1 MRASDPTSTPM
12 PENRISS
19 SARRLRRPGLPLM
32 LAPLAIR
39 DYALLFAGMTVSLL
53 GDGIY
58 LVAIAWQVYELSNA
72 PMALSI
78 VGVAWTLPLVVFVL
92 LGGVVSDR
100 VDRRKVMIAADLIRF
115 AGIAVLGALSV
126 AGALELWHVIVL
138 VAVYGAGE
146 AFFGPAFGAIVPDIV
161 PRDQLVQAN
170 SLNQLMRPLAHR
182 LVGPAVGGATIALVG
197 AGGAFLVDAG
207 TFVISAAALAAMQP
221 RRPQREET
229 EAGSVVRD
237 IREGWRFVRE
247 RTWLWGTLIAASIT
261 LLVFWGPHEVLI
273 PYIVK
278 NDLGGGAAALGLV
291 FAAGGVGSVLA
302 AIAVGQ
308 RGLPRRHITFMYVA
322 WTLGGLA
329 IAGYGVASALWQAM
343 AVSFVVGALDTAG
356 LIVWGTMIHRLVP
369 SALLGRVESF
379 DWLVS
384 IALVPVSFAV
394 TGPIAAGLGAQATLV
409 GAGIL
414 GALGTIAFLFLPGM
428 RDLERRA
435 PRAALGHKSG

>member
-1 MRASDPTSTPM
+1 MA
-12 PENRISS
+12 ENPISPP
-19 SARRLRRPGLPLM
+19 ARRLRRPGLPVM

-39 DYALLFAGMTVSLL
+39 DYALLFVGMTVSLI

-72 PMALSI
+72 PTALSI
-78 VGVAWTLPLVVFVL
+78 VGVAWTLPLVLFVL

-115 AGIAVLGALSV
+115 VGIAALGALSI
-126 AGALELWHVIVL
+126 AGALELWHVIAL
-138 VAVYGAGE
+138 VAIYGAGE

-182 LVGPAVGGATIALVG
+182 LTGPALGGAMIAVLG

-207 TFVISAAALAAMQP
+207 TFIVSAAALALMQP
-221 RRPQREET
+221 RPPQRDGDESR
-229 EAGSVVRD
+229 SVLRD
-237 IREGWRFVRE
+237 IHEGWRFVRA

-278 NDLGGGAAALGLV
+278 NDLGGGAAALGFV

-302 AIAVGQ
+302 AIAIGQ
-308 RGLPRRHITFMYVA
+308 RGLPRRHITFMYLT

-329 IAGYGVASALWQAM
+329 IAGYGL
-343 AVSFVVGALDTAG
+343 VVGRLAGDGRQLRRRRARHSRSDRVGDDDPPARAGAAARTGRELRLARLDSARTCVVRGYRADRG
-356 LIVWGTMIHRLVP
+356 RARRPGDADRRRPARSARDDRVPVP
-369 SALLGRVESF
+369 SRHARHRAGGLVDGSES
-379 DWLVS
+379 
-384 IALVPVSFAV
+384 
-394 TGPIAAGLGAQATLV
+394 
-409 GAGIL
+409 
-414 GALGTIAFLFLPGM
+414 
-428 RDLERRA
+428 
-435 PRAALGHKSG
+435 

>member
-1 MRASDPTSTPM
+1 MV
-12 PENRISS
+12 
-19 SARRLRRPGLPLM
+19 RPGLPLM

-39 DYALLFAGMTVSLL
+39 DYALLFAGMTVSLI

-72 PMALSI
+72 PTALSI

-115 AGIAVLGALSV
+115 AGIAALGALSV
-126 AGALELWHVIVL
+126 AGALELWHVVAL

-182 LVGPAVGGATIALVG
+182 LAGPAIGGATIALVG

-207 TFVISAAALAAMQP
+207 TFVVSAAALALMQP
-221 RRPQREET
+221 RLPQRDDESR
-229 EAGSVVRD
+229 SVLRD
-237 IREGWRFVRE
+237 IREGWHFVRG

-261 LLVFWGPHEVLI
+261 LLVFWGPYEVLI
-273 PYIVK
+273 PYVVK
-278 NDLGGGAAALGLV
+278 NDLGGSAAALGLV

-308 RGLPRRHITFMYVA
+308 RGLPRRHITFMYVT

-329 IAGYGVASALWQAM
+329 IAGYGVASAIWQAM

-369 SALLGRVESF
+369 SPLLGRVESF
-379 DWLVS
+379 DWLIS

-394 TGPIAAGLGAQATLV
+394 TGPIAAGLGAQATLI
-409 GAGIL
+409 GAGVL
-414 GALGTIAFLFLPGM
+414 GALGTIVFLFLPGM
-428 RDLERRA
+428 RDTERG
-435 PRAALGHKSG
+435 PSPAAVHHKVS

>member
-1 MRASDPTSTPM
+1 
-12 PENRISS
+12 
-19 SARRLRRPGLPLM
+19 M

-207 TFVISAAALAAMQP
+207 TFVVSAAALAAMQP
-221 RRPQREET
+221 RRPQREEN

-409 GAGIL
+409 GAGLL

-428 RDLERRA
+428 RDLERGA

>member
-1 MRASDPTSTPM
+1 
-12 PENRISS
+12 
-19 SARRLRRPGLPLM
+19 M

-207 TFVISAAALAAMQP
+207 TFVVSAAALAAMQP
-221 RRPQREET
+221 RRPQREEN

>member
-1 MRASDPTSTPM
+1 MERNDTDLNT
-12 PENRISS
+12 
-19 SARRLRRPGLPLM
+19 RRLPRPGLPSM

-39 DYALLFAGMTVSLL
+39 DYALLFAGMTVSLF

-72 PMALSI
+72 PTALSI

-100 VDRRKVMIAADLIRF
+100 IDRRKVMIAADLVRF
-115 AGIAVLGALSV
+115 VGIAALGALSL
-126 AGALELWHVIVL
+126 AGALELWHVVVL

-182 LVGPAVGGATIALVG
+182 LAGPALGGVAIAALG
-197 AGGAFLVDAG
+197 AGGAFLLDAG
-207 TFVISAAALAAMQP
+207 TFLFSAAALALMRP
-221 RRPQREET
+221 RPVARDDHDDR
-229 EAGSVVRD
+229 SVLSD
-237 IREGWRFVRE
+237 IREGWRFVRS
-247 RTWLWGTLIAASIT
+247 RTWLWGTLVAASIT

-273 PYIVK
+273 PYLVK
-278 NDLGGGAAALGLV
+278 NELGGGAAALGLV

-308 RGLPRRHITFMYVA
+308 RGLPRRHITFMYLTWA
-322 WTLGGLA
+322 GGGLL
-329 IAGYGVASALWQAM
+329 IAGYGLASAIWQAM

-356 LIVWGTMIHRLVP
+356 LIVWGTLIHRLVP
-369 SALLGRVESF
+369 GPLLGRVESF

-384 IALVPVSFAV
+384 IALVPVSFAL
-394 TGPIAAGLGAQATLV
+394 TGPIAAGIGSQATLI
-409 GAGIL
+409 GAGLL
-414 GALGTIAFLFLPGM
+414 GAVGTLVFLFLPGM
-428 RDLERRA
+428 RDTEEDEAFSASLDIRHA
-435 PRAALGHKSG
+435 NAQH

>member
-1 MRASDPTSTPM
+1 
-12 PENRISS
+12 
-19 SARRLRRPGLPLM
+19 M

-207 TFVISAAALAAMQP
+207 TFVVSAAALAAMQP
-221 RRPQREET
+221 RRPQREEN

-409 GAGIL
+409 GAGLL
-414 GALGTIAFLFLPGM
+414 GALGTIAFLYLPGM
-428 RDLERRA
+428 RDLERGA
-435 PRAALGHKSG
+435 PQTALGHKSG

>member
-1 MRASDPTSTPM
+1 MRASDPMSTPM
-12 PENRISS
+12 AENRISS
-19 SARRLRRPGLPLM
+19 STRQLRRPGLPLI

-78 VGVAWTLPLVVFVL
+78 VGVAWTLPLVAFVL

-115 AGIAVLGALSV
+115 AGIAGLGALSA

-207 TFVISAAALAAMQP
+207 TFVVSAAALAAMQP

-229 EAGSVVRD
+229 ESGSVLRD

-343 AVSFVVGALDTAG
+343 VVSFVVAALDTAG

-369 SALLGRVESF
+369 GALLGRVESF

-409 GAGIL
+409 GAGLL

-428 RDLERRA
+428 RDLERGA
-435 PRAALGHKSG
+435 PQAAPEHKFG

>member
-1 MRASDPTSTPM
+1 
-12 PENRISS
+12 
-19 SARRLRRPGLPLM
+19 M

-39 DYALLFAGMTVSLL
+39 DYALLFAGMTVSLI

-72 PMALSI
+72 PTALSI

-115 AGIAVLGALSV
+115 AGIAALGALSV
-126 AGALELWHVIVL
+126 AGMLELWHVVAL

-182 LVGPAVGGATIALVG
+182 LGGPAIGGATIALVG

-207 TFVISAAALAAMQP
+207 TFVVSAAALALMQP
-221 RRPQREET
+221 RLPQRDDGESR
-229 EAGSVVRD
+229 SVLRD
-237 IREGWRFVRE
+237 IREGWRFVRA
-247 RTWLWGTLIAASIT
+247 RTWLWGTLVAASIT

-278 NDLGGGAAALGLV
+278 NDLGGGAAALGFV

-308 RGLPRRHITFMYVA
+308 RGLPRRHITFMYLT

-329 IAGYGVASALWQAM
+329 IAGYGISSAVWQAM

-394 TGPIAAGLGAQATLV
+394 TGPIAAGLGVQATLI
-409 GAGIL
+409 GAGLL
-414 GALGTIAFLFLPGM
+414 GAFGTIVFLFLPGM
-428 RDLERRA
+428 RDTERDASFAGLR
-435 PRAALGHKSG
+435 HKSS

>member
-1 MRASDPTSTPM
+1 MV
-12 PENRISS
+12 
-19 SARRLRRPGLPLM
+19 RPGLPLL

-39 DYALLFAGMTVSLL
+39 DYALLFAGMTVSLI

-72 PMALSI
+72 PTALSI

-115 AGIAVLGALSV
+115 AGIAALGVLSV
-126 AGALELWHVIVL
+126 AGVLELWHVVAL

-182 LVGPAVGGATIALVG
+182 LAGPAIGGATIALVG

-207 TFVISAAALAAMQP
+207 TFVVSAAALALMQP
-221 RRPQREET
+221 RLPQRDDESR
-229 EAGSVVRD
+229 SVLRD
-237 IREGWRFVRE
+237 IREGWYFVRG

-261 LLVFWGPHEVLI
+261 LLVFWGPYEVLI
-273 PYIVK
+273 PYVVK

-308 RGLPRRHITFMYVA
+308 RGLPRRHITFMYVT

-329 IAGYGVASALWQAM
+329 IAGYGVASAIWQAM

-369 SALLGRVESF
+369 SPLLGRVESF
-379 DWLVS
+379 DWLIS

-394 TGPIAAGLGAQATLV
+394 TGPIAAGLGAQATLI
-409 GAGIL
+409 GAGVL
-414 GALGTIAFLFLPGM
+414 GALGTIVFLFLPGM
-428 RDLERRA
+428 RDTERGLS
-435 PRAALGHKSG
+435 PAAVRHKVN

>member
-1 MRASDPTSTPM
+1 
-12 PENRISS
+12 
-19 SARRLRRPGLPLM
+19 M

-39 DYALLFAGMTVSLL
+39 DYALLFAGMTVSLI

-72 PMALSI
+72 PTALSI

-115 AGIAVLGALSV
+115 AGIAALGALSV
-126 AGALELWHVIVL
+126 AGALELWHVVAL

-182 LVGPAVGGATIALVG
+182 LAGPAIGGATIALVG

-207 TFVISAAALAAMQP
+207 TFVVSAAALALMQP
-221 RRPQREET
+221 RLPQRDDESR
-229 EAGSVVRD
+229 SVLRD
-237 IREGWRFVRE
+237 IREGWHFVRG

-261 LLVFWGPHEVLI
+261 LLVFWGPYEVLI
-273 PYIVK
+273 PYVVK
-278 NDLGGGAAALGLV
+278 NDLGGSAAALGLV

-308 RGLPRRHITFMYVA
+308 RGLPRRHITFMYVT

-329 IAGYGVASALWQAM
+329 IAGYGVASAIWQAM

-369 SALLGRVESF
+369 SPLLGRVESF
-379 DWLVS
+379 DWLIS

-394 TGPIAAGLGAQATLV
+394 TGPIAAGLGAQATLI
-409 GAGIL
+409 GAGVL
-414 GALGTIAFLFLPGM
+414 GALGTIVFLFLPGM
-428 RDLERRA
+428 RDTERGPSPA
-435 PRAALGHKSG
+435 TVHHKVS